1 MMTITPSSPPT
12 AFSLRPYSLPPP
24 NCHLST
30 FNPHLLPISSIL
42 IPLSSPLPLTLSPS
56 LPLPPLPHLFTVSP
70 SAPASN
76 QISVAR
82 RLYDP
87 PAVERDEGEET
98 RMRWARRKGT
108 VLGGMS
114 PVWPYMGTSTE
125 ASSPSPRV
133 YKYMYHYM
141 IVWLHVCVTPSSP
154 VLPSLLPPLSPL
166 N

>member
-1 MMTITPSSPPT
+1 MTITPSSPPT

-42 IPLSSPLPLTLSPS
+42 IPLSSPSTPHSFS
-56 LPLPPLPHLFTVSP
+56 LLPHLFTVTP

-82 RLYDP
+82 RLYDR
-87 PAVERDEGEET
+87 PAVERDEGEDT
-98 RMRWARRKGT
+98 RMRWARGKGT

-114 PVWPYMGTSTE
+114 PVWPYMGTSPE
-125 ASSPSPRV
+125 ASSPSLRV

-141 IVWLHVCVTPSSP
+141 IMWLHVCVTPLPPPPSF
-154 VLPSLLPPLSPL
+154 LPSPHPCLLSIDRT
-166 N
+166 